1 MKLIQF
7 IGSRNKADFAIY
19 FSHVLTSLEKRVL
32 LVDATADQI
41 YRNGYARLG
50 KNEQVFDF
58 QGIDLLCGAAN
69 WLQVEESL
77 RKVNETTTNYDV
89 IIVDMD
95 SIDAIIQEW
104 PTFDDRFYVGDEE
117 RLNQVRDIDLLH
129 RLFDETDNREL
140 KRVSFEGRYRL
151 DGSYFDNLM
160 NNRVSWN
167 SINYSIELD
176 DFEASLRTKMQHEQ
190 TIPFTKLSKQ
200 YREVLHEIVSGLF
213 EIHIH
218 EVQGATKPSFFRFAK
233 KKKEKAL
240 LLNNNI

>member
-7 IGSRNKADFAIY
+7 IGSRNKADFALY
-19 FSHVLTSLEKRVL
+19 FSHVLRSLGKRVL
-32 LVDATADQI
+32 LVDATTEQL
-41 YRNGYARLG
+41 YRHGYARLG
-50 KNEQVFDF
+50 KNDQVFDF

-77 RKVNETTTNYDV
+77 REINETTTKYDV

-95 SIDAIIQEW
+95 SIEAITQEW
-104 PTFDDRFYVGDEE
+104 PTFDDRFYIGDEE
-117 RLNQVRDIDLLH
+117 RLNQVRDVELLH

-151 DGSYFDNLM
+151 DSSYFDNLM
-160 NNRVSWN
+160 NNRVRWE

-190 TIPFTKLSKQ
+190 TIPFTKISKQ
-200 YREVLHEIVSGLF
+200 YREVLSGIVSGLF
-213 EIHIH
+213 EIHIQ
-218 EVQGATKPSFFRFAK
+218 EVQGATKPSFFNFVK
-233 KKKEKAL
+233 KRKEKPL
-240 LLNNNI
+240 LAGQ